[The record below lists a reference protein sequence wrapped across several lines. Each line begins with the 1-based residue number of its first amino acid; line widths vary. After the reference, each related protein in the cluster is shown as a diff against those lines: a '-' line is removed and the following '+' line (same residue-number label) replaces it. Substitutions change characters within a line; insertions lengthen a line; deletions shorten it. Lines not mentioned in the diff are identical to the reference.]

1 MHLNSTHYLSGTG
14 IGPPDADGNFSDMD
28 NEVLRQQVGPKAV
41 LDLNLP
47 KAARPAPPVA
57 ISRVAEKPGREHVVH
72 QIDDL
77 DLPGFLKVAAG
88 FGVERYGYVVTPN
101 VDHLIR
107 CHEDP
112 AYHSLYRSATYVL
125 LDSRFAAHLL
135 RVVKGLRLPVC
146 PGADAFPELLEKV
159 VAPTDR
165 IVLIGGNA
173 QQAQTLATT
182 YGLTDLHHHNPPMG
196 FINDPAAVREC
207 LEFIEAASPFRFCF
221 LAVGAPQQ
229 EQIACQ
235 LMQRGRARGLALCFG
250 ASLNFVTGVERRAP
264 VWMRRIGSEWI
275 YRLMQDPR
283 RLARRYLIRG
293 PRIFGHL
300 RRARIVLRPT
310 AAA

>member
-1 MHLNSTHYLSGTG
+1 MRVGVS
-14 IGPPDADGNFSDMD
+14 AMD
-28 NEVLRQQVGPKAV
+28 NEVLRQQVGSKAV
-41 LDLNLP
+41 LDLSIP
-47 KAARPAPPVA
+47 KAARAAPPVA
-57 ISRVAEKPGREHVVH
+57 ISRVAEKSAPEHVIH

-112 AYHSLYRSATYVL
+112 SYHSVYRSATYVL
-125 LDSRFAAHLL
+125 LDSRFAAYLL
-135 RVVKGLRLPVC
+135 RVVKGMRLPVC

-173 QQAQTLATT
+173 RQAKILANT
-182 YGLTDLHHHNPPMG
+182 YGLSDLRHHNPPMG
-196 FINDPAAVREC
+196 FINDPVAVREC

-250 ASLNFVTGVERRAP
+250 ASLNFVTGVEKRAP
-264 VWMRRIGSEWI
+264 VWMRRMGLEWI
-275 YRLMQDPR
+275 YRLLQDPR
-283 RLARRYLIRG
+283 RLAKRYLIRG
-293 PRIFGHL
+293 PRIFRHL